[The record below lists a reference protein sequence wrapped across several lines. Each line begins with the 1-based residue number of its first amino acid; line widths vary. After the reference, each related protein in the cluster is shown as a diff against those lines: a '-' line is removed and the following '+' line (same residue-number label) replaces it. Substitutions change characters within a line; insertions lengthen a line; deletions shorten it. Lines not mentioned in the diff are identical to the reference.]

1 LFDGVETYLLEDGF
15 VGGEI
20 AVFSLKTKNFTHVGK
35 DVKWMRQE
43 QISYYLLYRVRP
55 KKRRNPHLR
64 HPWLDLTKTKTVI
77 IAIYAPRASQR

>member
-43 QISYYLLYRVRP
+43 QISYYLLSP
-55 KKRRNPHLR
+55 
-64 HPWLDLTKTKTVI
+64 
-77 IAIYAPRASQR
+77 